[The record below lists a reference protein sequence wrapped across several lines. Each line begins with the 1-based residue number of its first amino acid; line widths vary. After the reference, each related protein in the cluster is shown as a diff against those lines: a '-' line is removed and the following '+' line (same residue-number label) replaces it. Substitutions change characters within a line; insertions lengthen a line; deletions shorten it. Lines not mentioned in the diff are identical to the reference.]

1 MGNLQQTTL
10 YGSAQVASIYTYIT
24 MVHEALQMYKK
35 TNLIAGDPALSGFL
49 MANMAS
55 REATPNTNASG
66 KMALDSPFS
75 LASLSPL
82 SPLLA
87 LVDSSREALT
97 PKASALSKFMMG
109 DDDVS
114 IFDDSIDADSLFRDA
129 AELDFSDNKSDAT
142 AESSGDDE
150 VIHAT
155 FVECVKEEEKR
166 PVRRVRKTM
175 PLDSAEPSSDEDKA
189 TEQQTVQT
197 RRGVRPVR
205 RTQAKRKAVKT
216 DKVTVDDVFVEQP
229 EGESR
234 KCSCKKSKCLKL
246 YCECFAAGVLCDPG
260 CKCKDCHNTADN
272 VEARRKAVEYKLAR
286 KPRAFE
292 QKIVDTE
299 QVKDGALHVRGC
311 NCKRSGCQK
320 KYCECYQGGV
330 ACGASCKCKD
340 CKNTG
345 GLMHLRDLGIAGW
358 KAPEGGFKE
367 GALGLMS
374 VLSPV
379 HTMKR
384 EEPIPMCDVEIK
396 LQNMLLTEHIKRQAT
411 IAPAAALTFA
421 PAAAT
426 TFFGAALAAQATV
439 AQASTPEWPAA
450 KPAAAPVAPAP

>member
-1 MGNLQQTTL
+1 MG
-10 YGSAQVASIYTYIT
+10 
-24 MVHEALQMYKK
+24 
-35 TNLIAGDPALSGFL
+35 
-49 MANMAS
+49 
-55 REATPNTNASG
+55 
-66 KMALDSPFS
+66 
-75 LASLSPL
+75 
-82 SPLLA
+82 
-87 LVDSSREALT
+87 
-97 PKASALSKFMMG
+97 
-109 DDDVS
+109 
-114 IFDDSIDADSLFRDA
+114 
-129 AELDFSDNKSDAT
+129 
-142 AESSGDDE
+142 
-150 VIHAT
+150 
-155 FVECVKEEEKR
+155 VKEEIKR
-166 PVRRVRKTM
+166 PARRVRKTQAI
-175 PLDSAEPSSDEDKA
+175 DSEPSSDEDK
-189 TEQQTVQT
+189 TEIAQT

-205 RTQAKRKAVKT
+205 RTQAKRGRGSQGKT
-216 DKVTVDDVFVEQP
+216 TKKKISVDDVFVEQP
-229 EGESR
+229 IGESR

-246 YCECFAAGVLCDPG
+246 YCECFAAGVLCDLG
-260 CKCKDCHNTADN
+260 CKCKDCANTSDN

-379 HTMKR
+379 HTQKR

-426 TFFGAALAAQATV
+426 TFFGTALAAHATV
-439 AQASTPEWPAA
+439 AQATQPVSTPEWPAA
-450 KPAAAPVAPAP
+450 KPAAAPVAPAAVPAPVVDATPRGGAGLKRRCRQRTPKSFSAANDDNAAADGLLLGLGDLTPVDEAENPFTEFDKLNEGLENRAQWNDGDMPGYYHTEGGKLAWGVQGVPDAVVPLDAIDNTSVLEEGSVAAMDFEISEDFLVDSTMGDMAAFDNIE